1 MKKNKSEI
9 RPVEPLPDVVWIK
22 LQADEIKRLAVEL
35 GKERAFTQEL
45 QDQIKH
51 FKKWR
56 KTFNWEVKKELLKEE
71 EYFKM
76 AEKLRNIRQEN
87 KRLKDEILNLKIKLS
102 EKEAHYN
109 HI

>member
-1 MKKNKSEI
+1 MGQDL
-9 RPVEPLPDVVWIK
+9 RQVEPLPDVVWIK

-35 GKERAFTQEL
+35 GKERAYVSEL
-45 QDQIKH
+45 QEQIKE

-56 KTFNWEVKKELLKEE
+56 KQFIKNFQWDTRQKLLKEE

-87 KRLKDEILNLKIKLS
+87 KRLKDEIANLKII
-102 EKEAHYN
+102 A
-109 HI
+109 